1 MMLVLHCDVGI
12 LFGVFNAIWV
22 AIFVFYLGC
31 GVSRYLVHSFIFL
44 SCSALLFCLYI
55 YPLLFHVM

>member
-22 AIFVFYLGC
+22 AIFVFYPGC
-31 GVSRYLVHSFIFL
+31 GGSRYLVHSFIFL
-44 SCSALLFCLYI
+44 FCSALLFCLYI
-55 YPLLFHVM
+55 YT